1 MKTNYLFPNSFKKSS
16 GILFLISILG
26 IILFPIINKDDN
38 LIQLQANVFALFYDE
53 GLKTKTLGWTNDD
66 IFPEL
71 LGIMTIVSG
80 LIFAFSKE
88 KIEDEMISKIRTESL
103 VWATYLSYAVLLFCI
118 IFIYGFT
125 FFNILT
131 YNIFTI
137 LFVFILRFRWMLYKN
152 NQTYSHE
159 E

>member
-53 GLKTKTLGWTNDD
+53 GLKTKTLGRTNDD

-131 YNIFTI
+131 YNVFTI

>member
-26 IILFPIINKDDN
+26 IILVPIINKDEN
-38 LIQLQANVFALFYDE
+38 LIQLQANVFALFYEE

>member
-16 GILFLISILG
+16 GILFLISLLG
-26 IILFPIINKDDN
+26 IILVPIINKDDN
-38 LIQLQANVFALFYDE
+38 LIQLQANVFALFYEE